1 MKRITALL
9 FAVLMLA
16 AVLAV
21 PAWAADD
28 TDPNEELSLT
38 VQMVVDDDCADDV
51 MIRLYRVAEMDED
64 GDLSYTPAFATCGAG
79 KLVDLTQEQS
89 NRLCEKL
96 YAFLDSKKSIL
107 PTASGKTDKF
117 GELTLPGKGGKLERG
132 LYLVTSERFY
142 VNGESHEAQPFL
154 VCLPY
159 RSEKT
164 GYEWDYDISVMPKLA
179 DTRAD
184 VIKIWQDKG
193 YESKRPKEVKV
204 ELLQGEAKKVYATA
218 TLNGDNG
225 WYYLWKDLPGGYTW
239 SVREVTEVENYT
251 TYVDRIPGGF
261 RIINTYT
268 PPPGKT
274 LPQTGLLWWPV
285 PVLACAGLLLFV
297 LGWTKQRKRE
307 E

>member
-1 MKRITALL
+1 MKRIITMF
-9 FAVLMLA
+9 FAVMMLA
-16 AVLAV
+16 AALTV
-21 PAWAADD
+21 PALAIDRF
-28 TDPNEELSLT
+28 DPGEELSLRIKFEVEDT
-38 VQMVVDDDCADDV
+38 CASDV
-51 MIRLYRVAEMDED
+51 TFRLYRVADMTGFGELVYTSAFD
-64 GDLSYTPAFATCGAG
+64 GCGAG
-79 KLVDLTQEQS
+79 KLTDLTPEQS

-96 YAFLDSKKSIL
+96 YAFLESKKSIL
-107 PTASGKTDKF
+107 PNASGKTDKY
-117 GELTLPGKGGKLERG
+117 GELNLPGVGGKLEPG

-142 VNGESHEAQPFL
+142 MNAESHEPQPFI
-154 VCLPY
+154 VSLPY
-159 RSEKT
+159 RGEDDVWE
-164 GYEWDYDISVMPKLA
+164 YERAVMPKLA

-239 SVREVTEVENYT
+239 SVREVTEAENYT

-297 LGWTKQRKRE
+297 IGWAKQRKRE